1 MGVLTYIA
9 GYILC
14 YAVITVMVYHLQED
28 KEDFLEDYFLSPLVL
43 IAVTVSFIWFLALPV
58 LLLVLGS
65 YLIYLKVIK
74 E

>member
-28 KEDFLEDYFLSPLVL
+28 KEDFLHFYFLSPLVL
-43 IAVTVSFIWFLALPV
+43 IAVTVSSIWFLALPV
-58 LLLVLGS
+58 LLLVFGS
-65 YLIYLKVIK
+65 YLIYVKVTK